1 MSATKKD
8 LLARLENKIFIFVTE
23 ALEKFRNGVNEAME
37 TNMQRVGHIV
47 QTTSKV
53 IDGQNDRLN
62 AAVDLLIENELFTE
76 AEFLAQISV
85 QKERRLKEIEVFRTE
100 REARKKLAEEAQLK
114 AQAEAAETAEREAVE
129 GTVLGAVD
137 DAPPDL
143 SNLGSHPSGAEIFGG

>member
-8 LLARLENKIFIFVTE
+8 LLARLEKKIFIFVTE

-47 QTTSKV
+47 QTPSKV

-76 AEFLAQISV
+76 ADFLAQIAV

-100 REARKKLAEEAQLK
+100 REARKKLAEEEAQK
-114 AQAEAAETAEREAVE
+114 TAKRAETEKDVIGA
-129 GTVLGAVD
+129 LGAVD
-137 DAPPDL
+137 DAPPNL
-143 SNLGSHPSGAEIFGG
+143 AELGSHPPNAEIFGG